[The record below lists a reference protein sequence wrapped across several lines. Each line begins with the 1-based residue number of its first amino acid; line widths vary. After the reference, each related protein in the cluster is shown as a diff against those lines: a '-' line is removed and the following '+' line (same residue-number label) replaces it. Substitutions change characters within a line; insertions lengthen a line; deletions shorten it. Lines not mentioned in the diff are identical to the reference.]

1 MKVVSIKEI
10 KENILTLDLSDEEYN
25 ILFRMGLQLLLD
37 EWFGKKV
44 VVLPVDEFKITKKT
58 KTVEFDDEISNLCV
72 ETCINQILRE
82 YIDKAEKGS
91 EGKKIKK
98 NKRQNPFHDAA
109 DFA

>member
-1 MKVVSIKEI
+1 MKVVSIK
-10 KENILTLDLSDEEYN
+10 KNILTLDLSDEEYN

-44 VVLPVDEFKITKKT
+44 IVLPVDEFKITKKT
-58 KTVEFDDEISNLCV
+58 KKTKKVEFDDEISNLCV
-72 ETCINQILRE
+72 ETCVNQILRE

-91 EGKKIKK
+91 EGKNIKK